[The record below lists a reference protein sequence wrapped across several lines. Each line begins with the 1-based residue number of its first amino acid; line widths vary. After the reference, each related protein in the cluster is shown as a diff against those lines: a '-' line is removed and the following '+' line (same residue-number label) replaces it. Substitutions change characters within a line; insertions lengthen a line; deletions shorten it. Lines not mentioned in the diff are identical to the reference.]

1 MLRFFYDS
9 LETVRKLKKPT
20 QKDYINLTLAI
31 FAAIAIGSFFFVG
44 VDSIFH
50 NVYKIFYSVMKS

>member
-20 QKDYINLTLAI
+20 KKEYINMILAI
-31 FAAIAIGSFFFVG
+31 FVAIIIGSVFFVG
-44 VDSIFH
+44 IDSVFN
-50 NVYKIFYSVMKS
+50 NVYKIFYSLMKA

>member
-20 QKDYINLTLAI
+20 KKDYINLTLAI
-31 FAAIAIGSFFFVG
+31 FAAVIIGSLFFVG
-44 VDSIFH
+44 IDSIMS
-50 NVYKIFYSVMKS
+50 NLYKIFYSVMKA